1 MRIMSIAVLSMLL
14 LFLVATPARVV
25 GAQTEEAGAEIEKE
39 SYFRP
44 GISPVHAFPGYDVT
58 IVYFMDYQCPSCRQ
72 YTPDVARVLAE
83 DRKVRIIYRDT
94 PIISDM
100 STVAARAAIAASF
113 QGRHAA
119 FHHALMMSKGQMTE
133 ATIRA
138 AADKAK
144 VDWNRLQRDLKTRGK
159 AIDDQ
164 IGRNVEL
171 AVEIGVLGTPAF
183 IIGERQTNG
192 ALDYKGLKA
201 ELADARKA
209 AGDSAPAALPAEV
222 QANSTAAA
230 APALNDSAVSPS
242 PEAKPIFKPS
252 PPRQA
257 TPLDKARPAPASA
270 TQTRVLVLVT
280 FLLLLAV
287 IGGIW
292 WWNRRRQV
300 RLSGHA
306 DR

>member
-1 MRIMSIAVLSMLL
+1 MRIVSIAVLSMLL
-14 LFLVATPARVV
+14 LFLVATPASVV

-44 GISPVHAFPGYDVT
+44 GIAPVQAFPGYDVT

-100 STVAARAAIAASF
+100 STVAARTAIAASF

-133 ATIRA
+133 GTIRA

-144 VDWNRLQRDLKTRGK
+144 VDWNRLQRDLMTRGK

-201 ELADARKA
+201 EIADARKA
-209 AGDSAPAALPAEV
+209 AGVSAPAALPAEV
-222 QANSTAAA
+222 QTNSTAAA
-230 APALNDSAVSPS
+230 APALNDSFVPPS
-242 PEAKPIFKPS
+242 PEARPIFNPS

-257 TPLDKARPAPASA
+257 TPLDNAGSAPGSA
-270 TQTRVLVLVT
+270 AQARVLVLVT
-280 FLLLLAV
+280 FLLLLAM

-300 RLSGHA
+300 RLGGKA